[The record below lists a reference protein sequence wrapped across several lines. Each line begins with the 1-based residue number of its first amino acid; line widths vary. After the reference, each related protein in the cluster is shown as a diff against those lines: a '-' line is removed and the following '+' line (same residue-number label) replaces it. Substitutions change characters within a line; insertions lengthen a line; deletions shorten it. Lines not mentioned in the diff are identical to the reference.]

1 MIKVSDVVISLSNDQ
16 VQWCWDHARA
26 HVEQYDGHGSK
37 GSGMYAH
44 NKVGSNVVGVKGEL
58 ATSLWMEQE
67 FNATG
72 NYAPATVLRNYENIT
87 PFNGLSGD
95 MQIEYTGGTVSQ
107 PIEVKGL
114 RRHQWDKFKR
124 MIPPRQLE
132 KYCRAN
138 AVVIW
143 TVADTQGVDQEK
155 VILKGWNFAS
165 EVDEFG
171 IEYRTICDNIWLQE
185 DDKMRSMNSLLGSI

>member
-1 MIKVSDVVISLSNDQ
+1 MSEVIITLSGDQ
-16 VQWCWDHARA
+16 VQWCWDHARDI
-26 HVEQYDGHGSK
+26 VEMYDGHGSR
-37 GSGMYAH
+37 GSGMYSH

-58 ATSLWMEQE
+58 ATALWMEQE
-67 FNATG
+67 FNTNG
-72 NYAPATVLRNYENIT
+72 GGEYYAPPTVLRNYENIT
-87 PFNGLSGD
+87 RSNGLSGD
-95 MQIEYTGGTVSQ
+95 VQIEYTGGTVSQ

-124 MIPPRQLE
+124 MIPPRQL
-132 KYCRAN
+132 KNYCREN
-138 AVVIW
+138 AIVIW
-143 TVADTQGVDQEK
+143 TVADTQGAEHDK

-185 DDKMRSMNSLLGSI
+185 DEKMRPMDSLLASI

>member
-1 MIKVSDVVISLSNDQ
+1 MSDSIVITLSNDE

-26 HVEQYDGHGSK
+26 IVEKYDGHGSK
-37 GSGMYAH
+37 GSGTYSH

-58 ATSLWMEQE
+58 ATALWMEQE
-67 FNATG
+67 FNADG
-72 NYAPATVLRNYENIT
+72 NSSATVLRHYENIT
-87 PFNGLSGD
+87 PSNGLPGD
-95 MQIEYTGGTVSQ
+95 VQIEYTGGTVS
-107 PIEVKGL
+107 PPVEIKGL

-124 MIPPRQLE
+124 MIPPRQLK

-143 TVADTQGVDQEK
+143 TVANTKGVDQEK

-171 IEYRTICDNIWLQE
+171 IEYQTICENIWLQE
-185 DDKMRSMNSLLGSI
+185 DDKMRSMGSLLGSI

>member
-1 MIKVSDVVISLSNDQ
+1 MSDVVISLSNDQ

-26 HVEQYDGHGSK
+26 IVEKYDGHGSK

-44 NKVGSNVVGVKGEL
+44 NKVGSNVIGVKGEL
-58 ATSLWMEQE
+58 ATALWMEQE

-72 NYAPATVLRNYENIT
+72 NSSATVLRNYENIS
-87 PFNGLSGD
+87 PSKWVSGD
-95 MQIEYTGGTVSQ
+95 LQIEYIGGTVSQ
-107 PIEVKGL
+107 PVEVKGL
-114 RRHQWDKFKR
+114 RRHQWEKFKR
-124 MIPPRQLE
+124 MIPPRQL
-132 KYCRAN
+132 KNYCRVN

-143 TVADTQGVDQEK
+143 TVADTQGVDLEK

-171 IEYRTICDNIWLQE
+171 IEYRTFCDNIWLQE
-185 DDKMRSMNSLLGSI
+185 DEKMRPMDSLLGSL

>member
-1 MIKVSDVVISLSNDQ
+1 
-16 VQWCWDHARA
+16 
-26 HVEQYDGHGSK
+26 
-37 GSGMYAH
+37 
-44 NKVGSNVVGVKGEL
+44 
-58 ATSLWMEQE
+58 MEQE

-72 NYAPATVLRNYENIT
+72 NSSATVLRNYENIS
-87 PFNGLSGD
+87 PSKWVSGD
-95 MQIEYTGGTVSQ
+95 LQIEYIGGTVSQ

-114 RRHQWDKFKR
+114 RRHQWEKFKR
-124 MIPPRQLE
+124 MIPPRQL
-132 KYCRAN
+132 KNYCRVN

-143 TVADTQGVDQEK
+143 TVADTQGVDLEK

-185 DDKMRSMNSLLGSI
+185 DEKMRPMDSLLGSL